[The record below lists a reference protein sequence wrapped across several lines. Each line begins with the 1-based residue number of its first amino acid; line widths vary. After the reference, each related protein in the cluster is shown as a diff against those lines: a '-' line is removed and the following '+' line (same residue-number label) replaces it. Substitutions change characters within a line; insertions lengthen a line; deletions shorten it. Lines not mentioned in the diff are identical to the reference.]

1 MVAKTRKTRKAR
13 SGSESGKGKP
23 MSILQLRRAFEHI
36 DRFVDS
42 KVSKLSEKEGLAA
55 FCKEW
60 KKTFG
65 KEVSQ
70 VIARDYLQ
78 FVTMQKKHRT
88 HTGSLAHKGQKGGSV
103 SYSPAPIGYDMAPG
117 TGTVSVPPYA
127 TYAASGM
134 ASVNQDS
141 VASTCGSPSAFLPP
155 SPDVGTNA
163 VGANAVGANA
173 LPPTKGG
180 RRRKTRR
187 GNGRQQ
193 GGGLGT
199 AFYEF
204 VSRPAGMSSPP
215 GPVQDLQMLSKGYND
230 FASPR
235 PEINNISP
243 PYNPIVYNASINP
256 ISRQF

>member
-1 MVAKTRKTRKAR
+1 MVSKTRKTRKAR

-55 FCKEW
+55 FCREW
-60 KKTFG
+60 KKIFG

-78 FVTMQKKHRT
+78 FVTMQKKH
-88 HTGSLAHKGQKGGSV
+88 HKSQKGGSV
-103 SYSPAPIGYDMAPG
+103 TYSPAPIGYDMAPG
-117 TGTVSVPPYA
+117 TGNVSVPPYA

-155 SPDVGTNA
+155 SPDVGSNA
-163 VGANAVGANA
+163 V
-173 LPPTKGG
+173 PIKGG
-180 RRRKTRR
+180 RRRNTRKCR
-187 GNGRQQ
+187 GSKKRQQ

-204 VSRPAGMSSPP
+204 VSRPAGMGSPP
-215 GPVQDLQMLSKGYND
+215 GPVQDLQMLSKGYNE

-243 PYNPIVYNASINP
+243 PYNPVIYNASINQ

>member
-1 MVAKTRKTRKAR
+1 MVSKTRRVKKH
-13 SGSESGKGKP
+13 SGPKP
-23 MSILQLRRAFEHI
+23 MSILQLRKAFEHI

-78 FVTMQKKHRT
+78 FVSVNKRRT
-88 HTGSLAHKGQKGGSV
+88 QKGGA
-103 SYSPAPIGYDMAPG
+103 YSPAPIGYDLTTP
-117 TGTVSVPPYA
+117 TNGTVAVPPYA

-134 ASVNQDS
+134 SPMASVNQDS
-141 VASTCGSPSAFLPP
+141 VASSCGSPNAFLPP
-155 SPDVGTNA
+155 SPDVQSNTFVA
-163 VGANAVGANA
+163 
-173 LPPTKGG
+173 KGG
-180 RRRKTRR
+180 KRKTRR
-187 GNGRQQ
+187 GKEKKQR

-199 AFYEF
+199 AFAEF
-204 VSRPAGMSSPP
+204 VSRPAGMNSPP
-215 GPVQDLQMLSKGYND
+215 GTAQDLQMMSKGYNE

-235 PEINNISP
+235 PEINPIP
-243 PYNPIVYNASINP
+243 APYNPIIYNASINP
-256 ISRQF
+256 ISRQY

>member
-78 FVTMQKKHRT
+78 FVTMQKKH
-88 HTGSLAHKGQKGGSV
+88 HKSQKGGSV
-103 SYSPAPIGYDMAPG
+103 TYSPAPIGYDMAPG

-127 TYAASGM
+127 TYAASGL

-155 SPDVGTNA
+155 SPDVGS
-163 VGANAVGANA
+163 NA

-193 GGGLGT
+193 GGSLGT

-235 PEINNISP
+235 PEINNIAT

>member
-1 MVAKTRKTRKAR
+1 MVSKTRKTRKAG
-13 SGSESGKGKP
+13 SGSSSSGKGKP

-55 FCKEW
+55 FCREW

-70 VIARDYLQ
+70 IIAKDYLL
-78 FVTMQKKHRT
+78 FVKT
-88 HTGSLAHKGQKGGSV
+88 HKGVKGHKGQKGGSV
-103 SYSPAPIGYDMAPG
+103 TYSPAPIGYDMAPG

-155 SPDVGTNA
+155 SPDVGTNEVA
-163 VGANAVGANA
+163 ANAVA
-173 LPPTKGG
+173 KGG
-180 RRRKTRR
+180 RRRNTRK
-187 GNGRQQ
+187 GKKEKKQQ
-193 GGGLGT
+193 GGSLGT

-204 VSRPAGMSSPP
+204 VARPAGMGSPP
-215 GPVQDLQMLSKGYND
+215 GPVQDLQMLSKGYNE

-243 PYNPIVYNASINP
+243 PYNPIIYNASINP

>member
-1 MVAKTRKTRKAR
+1 MVSKTRKTRKGG
-13 SGSESGKGKP
+13 SGSSSASSSGKGKP

-55 FCKEW
+55 FCREW

-70 VIARDYLQ
+70 IIAKDYLL
-78 FVTMQKKHRT
+78 FVKT
-88 HTGSLAHKGQKGGSV
+88 HKGVKGQKGGSV
-103 SYSPAPIGYDMAPG
+103 TYSPAPIGYDMAPG

-134 ASVNQDS
+134 SVNQDS

-155 SPDVGTNA
+155 SPDVGTNEVA
-163 VGANAVGANA
+163 
-173 LPPTKGG
+173 KGG
-180 RRRKTRR
+180 RRRNTRKGR
-187 GNGRQQ
+187 GNKKNEKKQQ
-193 GGGLGT
+193 GGSLGT

-215 GPVQDLQMLSKGYND
+215 GPVQDLQMLSKGYNE

-235 PEINNISP
+235 PEINNIAT